1 MVLMTKN
8 WRKFTKNQKFV
19 SLILLSNYNIPILRP
34 PETMSKLQK
43 NPPAL
48 KIEHQAL
55 QSMKFLNFF
64 LHFCSSGFVSGYR
77 STDLIEFGSNPDPDS
92 DPDLKH

>member
-1 MVLMTKN
+1 MGLMTKN
-8 WRKFTKNQKFV
+8 WRKFTKNQKKFNFF
-19 SLILLSNYNIPILRP
+19 IIKNYNLPILRP
-34 PETMSKLQK
+34 AETISKLQK

-55 QSMKFLNFF
+55 QNIKFLNFF